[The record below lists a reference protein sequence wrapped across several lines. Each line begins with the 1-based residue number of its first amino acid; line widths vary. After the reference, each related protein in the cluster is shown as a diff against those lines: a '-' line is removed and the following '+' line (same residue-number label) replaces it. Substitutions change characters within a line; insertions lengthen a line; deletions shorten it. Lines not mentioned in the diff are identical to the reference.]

1 MTKRIY
7 IVVGCLLCVLSSA
20 HVVLIHPVPRTNNDY
35 LYSFEETVCNPTI
48 QSCNAFC
55 GDALGPD
62 NYPVTTLQAGVEQ
75 TIYWSTNVA
84 HSPYQYRFSLNYA
97 TADDNF
103 DNAENILTIIDNSEA
118 AFPTNQ
124 GLTGTFSAN
133 ITIPLSAIPSCT
145 TDSPCVL
152 QLWDLYYFVS
162 CANIVLTEDTVV
174 VPDLPVPSAPP
185 AGNGSVSTSATTSIL
200 VQADSFQDY
209 RVTVGGDSNAALDPV
224 LYLQRCV
231 EYTFRV
237 DAPGHPFV
245 LKTQPG
251 IGLDH
256 LIDWSSSYYES
267 SSGSIPTAANQGI
280 EMGTF
285 TFRATRAAPVN
296 DTLYYQCTLHENM
309 VSTIVIVDS
318 PGEDNVDECAEEPS
332 SSAPNP
338 FLDMASTAWKRSFP
352 VAAAFALTPLLWI

>member
-7 IVVGCLLCVLSSA
+7 IIVGCLLCVLSSA

-35 LYSFEETVCNPTI
+35 LFSFEETVCNPTI

-62 NYPVTTLQAGVEQ
+62 NPVTTLQAGVEQ

-84 HSPYQYRFSLNYA
+84 HSPYQYRYSLNYA

-133 ITIPLSAIPSCT
+133 ITISLSALPSC

-152 QLWDLYYFVS
+152 QLWDLYFFVS
-162 CANIVLTEDTVV
+162 CANIMLTEDTVPS
-174 VPDLPVPSAPP
+174 VPDLPVPSAP
-185 AGNGSVSTSATTSIL
+185 AVNNGSVSTSATSIL
-200 VQADSFQDY
+200 VQGDSFQDY
-209 RVTVGGDSNAALDPV
+209 RVTVGGNAPALDPV

-231 EYTFRV
+231 EYAFRV

-256 LIDWSSSYYES
+256 LIDWSSYYE

-280 EMGTF
+280 EMGSF
-285 TFRATRAAPVN
+285 TFRAARAAPVN
-296 DTLYYQCTLHENM
+296 DLYYQCTLHENI
-309 VSTIVIVDS
+309 VSTIVIMD
-318 PGEDNVDECAEEPS
+318 PGEDDVDKCAELEEPS
-332 SSAPNP
+332 SAQSP
-338 FLDMASTAWKRSFP
+338 FLDIASTAWKRSFH
-352 VAAAFALTPLLWI
+352 VAAFALTLLWI